1 MKLHD
6 KEAILAELQRGQ
18 AALLHALKDVPE
30 DGAGRAPGPGK
41 WSILECV
48 EHLAVAEEYL
58 LSQMISARQCDA
70 PVVDERRGALITA
83 RGADRTTRML
93 SPEAGRPTGRFST
106 LREATEHFLST
117 RGRTLGFVENA
128 NEDLRCRLTTH
139 PLLGTVNC
147 YEMLLVIAVHP
158 RRHALQVE
166 EIKAALAHAPHGD
179 ASAGA

>member
-6 KEAILAELQRGQ
+6 KEAILAEPQRGQ

-30 DGAGRAPGPGK
+30 DVAGRAPGPGK
-41 WSILECV
+41 WSILEW
-48 EHLAVAEEYL
+48 
-58 LSQMISARQCDA
+58 
-70 PVVDERRGALITA
+70 RGALITA

-93 SPEAGRPTGRFST
+93 SPGAGRPTGRFST

-139 PLLGTVNC
+139 PLLGAVNC

-166 EIKAALAHAPHGD
+166 EIKAALARATDVLSRNP
-179 ASAGA
+179 

>member
-83 RGADRTTRML
+83 RGADRTTRNWQAVAQANSAQTRLCMT
-93 SPEAGRPTGRFST
+93 SIFSCVLCNLCDT
-106 LREATEHFLST
+106 IH
-117 RGRTLGFVENA
+117 
-128 NEDLRCRLTTH
+128 C
-139 PLLGTVNC
+139 
-147 YEMLLVIAVHP
+147 
-158 RRHALQVE
+158 Q
-166 EIKAALAHAPHGD
+166 
-179 ASAGA
+179 

>member
-18 AALLHALKDVPE
+18 AVLLHALKDVPE
-30 DGAGRAPGPGK
+30 DVAGRAPGPGK

-48 EHLAVAEEYL
+48 EHLAVAEDYL
-58 LSQMISARQCDA
+58 LSQMISARRCDA
-70 PVVDERRGALITA
+70 AVVDERREALITA
-83 RGADRTTRML
+83 RGADRTRLML
-93 SPEAGRPTGRFST
+93 SPEVGRPTGRFST
-106 LREATEHFLST
+106 LREATERFLSA

-128 NEDLRCRLTTH
+128 NDDLHCRLTTH

-158 RRHALQVE
+158 HRHALQVE
-166 EIKAALAHAPHGD
+166 EIKAALAPAPHGE
-179 ASAGA
+179 ASTGT

>member
-70 PVVDERRGALITA
+70 PVVDERREALITLEAAPELQALLA
-83 RGADRTTRML
+83 RERAQDVAPFLDDPRRDPVRKRGGIGPL
-93 SPEAGRPTGRFST
+93 AGRERK
-106 LREATEHFLST
+106 H
-117 RGRTLGFVENA
+117 
-128 NEDLRCRLTTH
+128 
-139 PLLGTVNC
+139 
-147 YEMLLVIAVHP
+147 MQVHE
-158 RRHALQVE
+158 RYA
-166 EIKAALAHAPHGD
+166 
-179 ASAGA
+179 